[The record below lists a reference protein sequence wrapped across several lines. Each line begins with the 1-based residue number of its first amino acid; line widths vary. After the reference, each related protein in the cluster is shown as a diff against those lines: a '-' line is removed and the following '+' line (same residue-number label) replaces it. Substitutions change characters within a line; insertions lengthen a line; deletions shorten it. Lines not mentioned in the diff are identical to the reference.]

1 MITTK
6 MGGTLR
12 YFLLIISLAVW
23 FAIGKF
29 LFALDSIIDIVHFVA
44 VPVAASFFFIFRPKI
59 QKTNAKLY
67 GIYFSVIALLVLAY
81 FIISANVIPEVRI
94 NWFELPLAL
103 YFLVSIYLVL
113 WLLDRCVNTVFW
125 FIFVKLIKNK
135 TAFATVKNT
144 LRVSILIFAVMPY
157 IIAFFITHWVKFTDV
172 NKPKSLANHQY
183 SRVEFASA
191 DGAKLQGWFIDSQNH
206 ISDSTVIIVSGRS
219 AAKNLFLPY
228 AKIFS
233 ESGYNVLLFDT
244 RSNGN
249 SSGHKYSFAIDE
261 TKDVIAAI
269 DFIRKSKPELSNY
282 IFGYG
287 INEGAAAL
295 IGAAAIDERFTA
307 VVCDN
312 AGGYDITFPDRLKGY
327 MPKWMER
334 SLLKMTKTFACMN
347 IGRQIWAED
356 GISERISQISPCP
369 VLFTNSVRND
379 RYERLKT
386 VELFTKARE
395 PKKLWLAPSDD
406 SPDTY
411 DQYFFNIIQTFET
424 GKTKQQN
431 GNWRISRSSMHNSN
445 AG

>member
-1 MITTK
+1 MITTTNW
-6 MGGTLR
+6 GGILR
-12 YFLLIISLAVW
+12 YFLMILSLAVW

-29 LFALDSIIDIVHFVA
+29 LFALDSVIDIVHFVA
-44 VPVAASFFFIFRPKI
+44 VPVTAGYFFIFRPKI
-59 QKTNAKLY
+59 QKTSIKLY

-94 NWFELPLAL
+94 NWLELPLAL

-113 WLLDRCVNTVFW
+113 WLLDKYANIIFRFVFARL
-125 FIFVKLIKNK
+125 VSNK
-135 TAFATVKNT
+135 IAFASIKNT
-144 LRVSILIFAVMPY
+144 LRFSILVFVVMPY
-157 IIAFFITHWVKFTDV
+157 LLAFFITHWVKFTDV
-172 NKPKSLANHQY
+172 DAPKSLAESQY
-183 SRVEFASA
+183 SRVDFNAA
-191 DGAKLQGWFIDSQNH
+191 DGAKLQGWFINSQNH
-206 ISDSTVIIVSGRS
+206 VSDSTVIIVSGRS

-233 ESGYNVLLFDT
+233 ETGYNVLLFDT
-244 RSNGN
+244 RGNGS
-249 SSGHKYSFAIDE
+249 SSGHKFSFGIDE
-261 TKDVIAAI
+261 TNDVIAAI
-269 DFIRKSKPELSNY
+269 DFVRKSKPESSNY

-312 AGGYDITFPDRLKGY
+312 AGGYDIVFPDALKGY

-334 SLLKMTKTFACMN
+334 SILKMTKTFAYLN
-347 IGRQIWAED
+347 TGRQIWAED

-424 GKTKQQN
+424 GKTRQQT
-431 GNWRISRSSMHNSN
+431 GNWRISRSDM
-445 AG
+445 